1 MSDEQINDKLD
12 RILEA
17 MDGQHIVELKQI
29 QVNQGITIISTILII
44 VPIILCNIFCSRRK
58 ALK

>member
-17 MDGQHIVELKQI
+17 MDGQHIVELKQM
-29 QVNQGITIISTILII
+29 QVYHKQI
-44 VPIILCNIFCSRRK
+44 VTLFPDCHHRQSPL
-58 ALK
+58 ALLYT